1 MNNLINWQLLNEK
14 SIYEQLKEKLSYEKQ
29 IDEAEI
35 SINNISIDE
44 IEEELD
50 YLKDNYNLYYQ
61 KLEFISKLNELND
74 DKKQRVIQTIL
85 KIDCLDSIS
94 DKQKIKMI
102 ISYGVLVEYFNRI
115 HERTDEELFML
126 SACSSGLDLE
136 DYTYYVG
143 ILSDEKVSQS
153 IVSKSSKLS
162 EQVNIAY
169 DIMDSQDE
177 LPYDFITPE
186 NYDELVNNGL
196 DIVNNY
202 SINHT
207 K

>member
-1 MNNLINWQLLNEK
+1 MTNLINWQLLKEK
-14 SIYEQLKEKLSYEKQ
+14 SIYDQMKEKLANQK
-29 IDEAEI
+29 IFDKAEI
-35 SINNISIDE
+35 SNNYDIDE
-44 IEEELD
+44 IDEQLD
-50 YLKDNYNLYYQ
+50 YFEDDYNLYYQ
-61 KLEFISKLNELND
+61 KLEFISKLNGLND
-74 DKKQRVIQTIL
+74 DKKQSVLQIIA

-94 DKQKIKMI
+94 EKQKIKMI
-102 ISYGVLVEYFNRI
+102 LSYGVLVDYFNRI

-143 ILSDEKVSQS
+143 ILSNEKVSQS
-153 IVSKSSKLS
+153 ITSKSSELS

>member
-1 MNNLINWQLLNEK
+1 MTNLINWQLLKEK
-14 SIYEQLKEKLSYEKQ
+14 SIYDQMKEKLANQK
-29 IDEAEI
+29 IFDKAEI
-35 SINNISIDE
+35 SNNYDIDE
-44 IEEELD
+44 IDEQLD
-50 YLKDNYNLYYQ
+50 YLEDDYNLYYQ
-61 KLEFISKLNELND
+61 KLEFISKLNGLND
-74 DKKQRVIQTIL
+74 DKKQSVLQIIA

-94 DKQKIKMI
+94 EKQKIKMI
-102 ISYGVLVEYFNRI
+102 LSYGVLVDYFNRI

-143 ILSDEKVSQS
+143 ILSNEKVSQS
-153 IVSKSSKLS
+153 ITSKSSELS

>member
-1 MNNLINWQLLNEK
+1 M
-14 SIYEQLKEKLSYEKQ
+14 
-29 IDEAEI
+29 
-35 SINNISIDE
+35 
-44 IEEELD
+44 
-50 YLKDNYNLYYQ
+50 
-61 KLEFISKLNELND
+61 
-74 DKKQRVIQTIL
+74 IL
-85 KIDCLDSIS
+85 
-94 DKQKIKMI
+94 
-102 ISYGVLVEYFNRI
+102 SYGVLVDYFNRI

-143 ILSDEKVSQS
+143 ILSNEKVSQS
-153 IVSKSSKLS
+153 ITSKSSELS

>member
-202 SINHT
+202 SINNT

>member
-1 MNNLINWQLLNEK
+1 MTNLINWQLLKEK
-14 SIYEQLKEKLSYEKQ
+14 SIYEQMKEKLANKK
-29 IDEAEI
+29 IFDKAEI
-35 SINNISIDE
+35 SNNYDIDE
-44 IEEELD
+44 IDEQLD
-50 YLKDNYNLYYQ
+50 YLEDDYNLYYQ
-61 KLEFISKLNELND
+61 KLEFISKLNGLND
-74 DKKQRVIQTIL
+74 DKKQSVLQIIA

-94 DKQKIKMI
+94 EKQKIKMI
-102 ISYGVLVEYFNRI
+102 LSYGVLVDYFNRI

-136 DYTYYVG
+136 DYAYYVG
-143 ILSDEKVSQS
+143 ILSNEKVSQS
-153 IVSKSSKLS
+153 ITSKSSELS

-169 DIMDSQDE
+169 DIMNSQDE
-177 LPYDFITPE
+177 LPYDFVTPE

>member
-1 MNNLINWQLLNEK
+1 MTNLINWQLLKEK
-14 SIYEQLKEKLSYEKQ
+14 SIYEQMKEKLANQK
-29 IDEAEI
+29 IFDKAEI
-35 SINNISIDE
+35 SNNYDIDE
-44 IEEELD
+44 IDEQLD
-50 YLKDNYNLYYQ
+50 YLEDDYNLYYQ
-61 KLEFISKLNELND
+61 KLEFISKLNGLND
-74 DKKQRVIQTIL
+74 DKKQSVLQIIA

-94 DKQKIKMI
+94 EKQKIKMI
-102 ISYGVLVEYFNRI
+102 LSYGVLVDYFNRI

-143 ILSDEKVSQS
+143 ILSNEKVSQS
-153 IVSKSSKLS
+153 ITSKSSELS

-186 NYDELVNNGL
+186 NYDELVSNGL

>member
-1 MNNLINWQLLNEK
+1 MTNLINWQLLKEK
-14 SIYEQLKEKLSYEKQ
+14 SIYEQMKEKLANQK
-29 IDEAEI
+29 IFDKAEI
-35 SINNISIDE
+35 SNNYDIDE
-44 IEEELD
+44 IDEQLD
-50 YLKDNYNLYYQ
+50 YFEDDYNLYYQ
-61 KLEFISKLNELND
+61 KLEFISKLNGLND
-74 DKKQRVIQTIL
+74 DKKQSVLQIIA

-94 DKQKIKMI
+94 EKQKIKMI
-102 ISYGVLVEYFNRI
+102 LSYGVLVDYFNRI

-143 ILSDEKVSQS
+143 ILSNEKVSQS
-153 IVSKSSKLS
+153 ITSKSSELS